1 MAEIIDIRQRLRRSS
16 GEAHAKG
23 CGPLRVRLL
32 GPDMHW
38 VGLLAAL
45 LAEALAQQ
53 GNAAAFDYLPEAE
66 FSALD
71 LVTGGNAGPVPAL
84 LVSGID
90 LQAELLQGC
99 DAGTLLLAHGH
110 GHGEGHRPFPGRL
123 VPLPFPCGVLTSLD
137 LAVVCTAGAARLL
150 GVVGWGALEQALRR
164 ELSVA
169 LPFEDFL
176 ILAFETYHRLAAW
189 EGSVWIR
196 PDEIC

>member
-16 GEAHAKG
+16 GAGNAKD

-53 GNAAAFDYLPEAE
+53 GYAAAFEYLPEAE

-71 LVTGGNAGPVPAL
+71 LVTGGAAEPVPAL

-110 GHGEGHRPFPGRL
+110 GEGRRPFAGRL
-123 VPLPFPCGVLTSLD
+123 VTLPFPCGVLTSLD

-189 EGSVWIR
+189 EGSVWTR